1 VLLAC
6 THYPALLPRLREL
19 LPAMRWLDPVE
30 ELVEQLAA
38 GLPAFREGEVPLAPR
53 MLTTGD
59 PAASER
65 TATLAFGAAFGPWE
79 RVALSA
85 R

>member
-1 VLLAC
+1 
-6 THYPALLPRLREL
+6 
-19 LPAMRWLDPVE
+19 
-30 ELVEQLAA
+30 
-38 GLPAFREGEVPLAPR
+38 

-59 PAASER
+59 AQASER
-65 TATLAFGAAFGPWE
+65 AATLAFGAAFGPWE